1 MKVAFTLFFLFL
13 FIFLSNTFDA
23 QSVRINFIRYK
34 QIEYNAYSSS
44 WDPWP
49 SAWDES
55 GAHAIIQHI
64 YDDMYKVSIYGY
76 DDDLLATTT
85 CTFDS
90 EVSRKKRIS
99 QDDPYL
105 NCYSDSNGDQIW
117 TSVVSLQSLIE
128 NVEGWKQD
136 NAQLYLWVFSADTP
150 FAFVLE

>member
-1 MKVAFTLFFLFL
+1 MKSILSLLLFL
-13 FIFLSNTFDA
+13 VFFSINYVYS

-34 QIEYNAYSSS
+34 QIEYNIYSEK
-44 WDPWP
+44 WEPWP
-49 SAWDES
+49 STWNES
-55 GAHAIIQHI
+55 GAHAIIKHI

-76 DDDLLATTT
+76 DDDLIASTT
-85 CTFDS
+85 CSFDA

-105 NCYSDSNGDQIW
+105 NCYKDANGDQIW
-117 TSVVSLQSLIE
+117 TSVVSLQSLID

-136 NAQLYLWVFSADTP
+136 DAQLYLWVFSTETP

>member
-1 MKVAFTLFFLFL
+1 MKAILSIFLFL
-13 FIFLSNTFDA
+13 FILITNTSLA

-34 QIEYNAYSSS
+34 QIEYNVYSQKWES
-44 WDPWP
+44 WPN
-49 SAWDES
+49 AWNQS

-64 YDDMYKVSIYGY
+64 YDDMYKVSVYGY
-76 DDDLLATTT
+76 DGDLIASTT

-90 EVSRKKRIS
+90 DVSAKKRIS

-117 TSVVSLQSLIE
+117 TSVVSLQSLID

-136 NAQLYLWVFSADTP
+136 NAQLYLWVFSTDTP